1 MGGICQCG
9 FSGWWPILNRQWTF
23 RFLKYQKFLFHPRDY
38 KLFKKEKSLQ
48 PEVLSVSYGRGGT
61 ESLGTAASDAPIVP
75 APDDNEFAALMMVLR
90 EKPAQCQFVLYESHM
105 DYSRIEPGPSQLD
118 AGLCYGMT
126 LNRFSN
132 SLESVCIDIVT
143 DDCCSGTV
151 MWCHYIT

>member
-1 MGGICQCG
+1 
-9 FSGWWPILNRQWTF
+9 
-23 RFLKYQKFLFHPRDY
+23 LK
-38 KLFKKEKSLQ
+38 EWG
-48 PEVLSVSYGRGGT
+48 ET

-151 MWCHYIT
+151 M